1 MAILSTIYPLVRRR
15 RRLILCS
22 VLATK
27 TRQVPTENNIKRKN
41 ISKLDG
47 TASKGCSIASA
58 DQVVRFTRPSDSVFA
73 YCKQSKTGARE
84 GLGMRLEPNSLIFFL
99 SSLPP
104 PLTSPGSNSTVTPGL
119 RTAGV
124 VFSSVGI
131 PILLLLVLISCMLCF
146 SRPRMQFTM
155 QKKLTE
161 PREYRQETKGW
172 CGISHISGYS
182 GTSIL

>member
-1 MAILSTIYPLVRRR
+1 MAQLRKVAKRR
-15 RRLILCS
+15 IKYS
-22 VLATK
+22 WWWNLA
-27 TRQVPTENNIKRKN
+27 
-41 ISKLDG
+41 
-47 TASKGCSIASA
+47 SIASV
-58 DQVVRFTRPSDSVFA
+58 DQLVRFTRPSDSVFA

-84 GLGMRLEPNSLIFFL
+84 GLGMRLEPNSLTFFL

-124 VFSSVGI
+124 VFSGVGVGI
-131 PILLLLVLISCMLCF
+131 PFLLLLILISFMLCYLLYK
-146 SRPRMQFTM
+146 RARRW
-155 QKKLTE
+155 LL
-161 PREYRQETKGW
+161 RENRQETKGW